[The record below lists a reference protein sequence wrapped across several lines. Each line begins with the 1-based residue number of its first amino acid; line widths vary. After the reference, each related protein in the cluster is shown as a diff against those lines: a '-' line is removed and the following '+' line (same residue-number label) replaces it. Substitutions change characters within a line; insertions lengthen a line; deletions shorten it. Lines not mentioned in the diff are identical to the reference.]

1 MSSCTVHVNVVKLAT
16 SERRA
21 VADLEIRKGG
31 FSGECSEQR
40 REVVICNPREARQIF
55 CRGHFSIAWMGCRS
69 TFVLCTALPLLSG
82 FRAMTVCMTL
92 AMRSCSRRQ
101 FHSN

>member
-1 MSSCTVHVNVVKLAT
+1 MSSCTVHVNLVKLAT

-40 REVVICNPREARQIF
+40 REVLICYPREARKFFLF
-55 CRGHFSIAWMGCRS
+55 CLQVVYVFKEKNHRIWCKM
-69 TFVLCTALPLLSG
+69 
-82 FRAMTVCMTL
+82 
-92 AMRSCSRRQ
+92 
-101 FHSN
+101 

>member
-1 MSSCTVHVNVVKLAT
+1 MSSCTVHVNLVKLAT

-40 REVVICNPREARQIF
+40 REVLICHPREARKF
-55 CRGHFSIAWMGCRS
+55 LFFLLTSS
-69 TFVLCTALPLLSG
+69 LC
-82 FRAMTVCMTL
+82 F
-92 AMRSCSRRQ
+92 
-101 FHSN
+101 

>member
-1 MSSCTVHVNVVKLAT
+1 MSSCTVHVNLVKLAT

-21 VADLEIRKGG
+21 VADLEILKGV

-40 REVVICNPREARQIF
+40 CEVLICHPRKARKKNF
-55 CRGHFSIAWMGCRS
+55 RGHFSIAWMGYRN

-82 FRAMTVCMTL
+82 FRA
-92 AMRSCSRRQ
+92 S
-101 FHSN
+101 